1 MVRAALHL
9 FKMAVLAARAAE
21 LLVRMR

>member
-1 MVRAALHL
+1 MVLAALHL
-9 FKMAVLAARAAE
+9 FKTAVLAARAAE